1 MKTFKLKSLNII
13 ETEHQDKEKRTLIT
27 LIDGLAINREEQ
39 DGSWLIEAFVHS
51 SYYNYF
57 KNLKNQ
63 GDQLVIQVKISK
75 ETNDPA
81 LFVVQI
87 IKITKIGD
95 NMNVL
100 FDGKIIDQ
108 RKTKLIDLLSSLME
122 QGFEGEELIHEFEKA
137 LRQN

>member
-57 KNLKNQ
+57 KNLKNL

-108 RKTKLIDLLSSLME
+108 RKTKLVDLLSSLME

>member
-57 KNLKNQ
+57 QNLKNQ

-108 RKTKLIDLLSSLME
+108 RKTKLVDLLSSLME

>member
-13 ETEHQDKEKRTLIT
+13 ETEHQDKEKRTPIT

-108 RKTKLIDLLSSLME
+108 RKTKLVDLLSSLME

>member
-13 ETEHQDKEKRTLIT
+13 ETEHQDKEKRTPIT

-57 KNLKNQ
+57 QNLKHQ

-108 RKTKLIDLLSSLME
+108 RKTKLVDLLSSLME

>member
-108 RKTKLIDLLSSLME
+108 RKTKLVDLLSSLME

>member
-13 ETEHQDKEKRTLIT
+13 ETEHQDKEKRTPIT

-57 KNLKNQ
+57 QNLKNQ

-108 RKTKLIDLLSSLME
+108 RKTKLVDLLSSLME